1 MNEEEKKR
9 IKKFVEKC
17 NKFDESVEIKGVSV
31 GEEYRILET
40 VCKTLDLVEKLQKE
54 NEELKKDRNNNYQ
67 MIALAQNEA
76 LGYMQGYED
85 GKKLNRSAVACVVEN
100 QQYYIL
106 NKQIEHYKEYIEK
119 LQKEN
124 EKFKKERQIVGIPV
138 RNKRDGRIGIVLHQ
152 WESGSVAV
160 LESIN
165 PRVINTHD
173 SWNTLEIVTDG
184 VKQDNNDTNVGS
196 I

>member
-1 MNEEEKKR
+1 MNDEEKKA
-9 IKKFVEKC
+9 IEKFVEKC
-17 NKFDESVEIKGVSV
+17 NKFDESVEIKGISV

-40 VCKTLDLVEKLQKE
+40 VCKVLDL
-54 NEELKKDRNNNYQ
+54 
-67 MIALAQNEA
+67 A
-76 LGYMQGYED
+76 
-85 GKKLNRSAVACVVEN
+85 
-100 QQYYIL
+100 
-106 NKQIEHYKEYIEK
+106 EK

-173 SWNTLEIVTDG
+173 SWNTLEIVTDE
-184 VKQDNNDTNVGS
+184 VKQDGNDTNVGS

>member
-1 MNEEEKKR
+1 MNAEEKK
-9 IKKFVEKC
+9 IIEKFVEKC

-40 VCKTLDLVEKLQKE
+40 VCKVLDL
-54 NEELKKDRNNNYQ
+54 
-67 MIALAQNEA
+67 A
-76 LGYMQGYED
+76 
-85 GKKLNRSAVACVVEN
+85 
-100 QQYYIL
+100 
-106 NKQIEHYKEYIEK
+106 EK

-173 SWNTLEIVTDG
+173 SWNTLEIVTDE
-184 VKQDNNDTNVGS
+184 VKQDGKDTNVGS

>member
-1 MNEEEKKR
+1 MNEEEKKA
-9 IKKFVEKC
+9 IEKFVEKC
-17 NKFDESVEIKGVSV
+17 NKFDESVEIKGISV

-40 VCKTLDLVEKLQKE
+40 VCKVLDL
-54 NEELKKDRNNNYQ
+54 
-67 MIALAQNEA
+67 A
-76 LGYMQGYED
+76 
-85 GKKLNRSAVACVVEN
+85 
-100 QQYYIL
+100 
-106 NKQIEHYKEYIEK
+106 EK

-173 SWNTLEIVTDG
+173 SWNTLEIVTDE
-184 VKQDNNDTNVGS
+184 VKDGNDTNVGS